1 MSRRRYRFAGETV
14 QTELPLPLPIIDTVA
29 DGAADAILIEVAAG
43 ELAPLVTRPPET
55 YVVRG
60 LLGGAEWAVW
70 REPNSH
76 GWSFAAGALCAGTM
90 DDALRNISITAARG
104 VPSEWV
110 AGYAVNWVLAYRRAL
125 QGRWSF
131 HGSAVVDTGGDA
143 VAFFGRS
150 GAGKST
156 FAAACCVAGA
166 ELLADDVVVGEVAGG
181 IATVLQTATS
191 VRMRTGADA
200 LLAVTGGMAHRT
212 VDGRSRVLA
221 PSRRTEGRLRRLYF
235 LERGPQD
242 RVERLPTAVAV
253 AELVRNSK
261 IVTWADD
268 RYRHQEFEAAC
279 DLVAAT
285 TSHRICVADPT
296 DAANIARLC
305 GLEL

>member
-14 QTELPLPLPIIDTVA
+14 QTELPLPLPIVDSV
-29 DGAADAILIEVAAG
+29 GAADAISIDVATG

-70 REPNSH
+70 REPDSH
-76 GWSFAAGALCAGTM
+76 GWSFAAGALCAGTI
-90 DDALRNISITAARG
+90 DDALRYVTITAAPG
-104 VPSEWV
+104 VPNEWV

-166 ELLADDVVVGEVAGG
+166 ELLADDVVVGEVADG
-181 IATVLQTATS
+181 IATVLQTSTS

-200 LLAVTGGMAHRT
+200 LLAATGGTAHPT
-212 VDGRSRVLA
+212 VDGRSRVLVPA
-221 PSRRTEGRLRRLYF
+221 RRTQGRLRRLYF

-242 RVERLPTAVAV
+242 RVERLSTAVAV

-268 RYRHQEFEAAC
+268 RYRNQEFEAAC

-305 GLEL
+305 GLEV